1 VQATN
6 SYEQDPIVKMVAA
19 ICGDCGYN
27 PVMTLGSGQ
36 PEGCGSRADSSL
48 CIRDCGVAE
57 YRGVLE
63 LQGQL
68 QERRRAGEI
77 GDTVLI
83 VEHPAV
89 ITLGARKTANRLLVN
104 AGELARR
111 GIDVVEIR
119 RGGGATAHN
128 PGQLVFYPIVHLQEL
143 RLGVNEYV
151 RMLEA
156 IGIEL
161 LAGLGVESG
170 RRKGF
175 PGLWV
180 GERKI
185 ASIGVRVSRFVTCH
199 GMAINIQNDLRIF
212 NFMVPCGLDGVVMTS
227 AHKETGRTYDMGQIK
242 KQLAALLHRHLGR
255 APWRGHPAL
264 VPDGEASANVLRR
277 DEMPS
282 PPLASGA
289 AHPARARRP

>member
-1 VQATN
+1 MVFEPRQLESHTVQA
-6 SYEQDPIVKMVAA
+6 Y
-19 ICGDCGYN
+19 
-27 PVMTLGSGQ
+27 SG
-36 PEGCGSRADSSL
+36 L
-48 CIRDCGVAE
+48 CIRDCGLAE
-57 YRGVLE
+57 YRQVLE

-68 QERRRAGEI
+68 QERRRTGQI

-89 ITLGARKTANRLLVN
+89 ITLGARKTANKLLADVE
-104 AGELARR
+104 ELARR

-151 RMLEA
+151 RTLEA
-156 IGIEL
+156 IGIEWL
-161 LAGLGVESG
+161 TGLGVQST

-185 ASIGVRVSRFVTCH
+185 ASIGVRVSRSVTSH
-199 GMAINIQNDLRIF
+199 GMAINIQNDLSLF
-212 NFMVPCGLDGVVMTS
+212 DLMVPCGLDGVVMTS
-227 AHKETGRTYDMGQIK
+227 AQKETGRRYDMGQIK
-242 KQLAALLHRHLGR
+242 EPLTRLLHRYVGR
-255 APWRGHPAL
+255 AS
-264 VPDGEASANVLRR
+264 PDGS
-277 DEMPS
+277 S
-282 PPLASGA
+282 GGASGD
-289 AHPARARRP
+289 ARPTRAGAQ

>member
-1 VQATN
+1 
-6 SYEQDPIVKMVAA
+6 MVLET
-19 ICGDCGYN
+19 GQLEDCG
-27 PVMTLGSGQ
+27 PQACSCLS
-36 PEGCGSRADSSL
+36 
-48 CIRDCGVAE
+48 IRDCGLAE
-57 YRGVLE
+57 YRRVLE

-68 QERRRAGEI
+68 QEQRRDGGI

-83 VEHPAV
+83 VEHPVV
-89 ITLGARKTANRLLVN
+89 ITLGARKTANRLLVTSE
-104 AGELARR
+104 ELARR

-151 RMLEA
+151 RTLEA

-161 LAGLGVESG
+161 LGGLGVESA

-180 GERKI
+180 GRRKI

-199 GMAINIQNDLRIF
+199 GMAINIQNDLSIF
-212 NFMVPCGLDGVVMTS
+212 SFMVPCGLDGVVMTS
-227 AHKETGRTYDMGQIK
+227 AQKETGKMYNMEEVK
-242 KQLAALLHRHLGR
+242 KRLAALLTRHLSGR
-255 APWRGHPAL
+255 AQ
-264 VPDGEASANVLRR
+264 
-277 DEMPS
+277 
-282 PPLASGA
+282 
-289 AHPARARRP
+289 